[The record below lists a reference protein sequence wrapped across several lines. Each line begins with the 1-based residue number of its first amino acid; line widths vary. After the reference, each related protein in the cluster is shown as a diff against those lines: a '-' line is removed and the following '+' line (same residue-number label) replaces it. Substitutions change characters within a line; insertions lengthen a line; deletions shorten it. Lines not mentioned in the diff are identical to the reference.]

1 MLRWTLELDTVLC
14 DSIVAGK
21 AWQEIAAGLH
31 LSRDQVARRAS
42 RLGLKRGMS
51 FKDAA
56 SRVRA
61 WDRRRED
68 RPTFHIHKREIK
80 NPAARQPI
88 VRNWVF
94 RAERSKAYEIPRSKH
109 NVTFL
114 ELEPHHCRYPIGDP
128 KTKEFRFC
136 GAPRLDGKPYCM
148 RCLEIAS
155 SLHMKGYDGQA
166 DSAATVTA
174 DAHPWV

>member
-1 MLRWTLELDTVLC
+1 MLRWTRELDIVLR
-14 DSIVAGK
+14 DTIVAGR
-21 AWQEIAAGLH
+21 AWQDIAASLH

-56 SRVRA
+56 RRVRI
-61 WDRRRED
+61 WDKRRED
-68 RPTFHIHKREIK
+68 RSTFHVHRREIK
-80 NPAARQPI
+80 KPAATKPI
-88 VRNWVF
+88 APNWVF
-94 RAERSKAYEIPRSKH
+94 RVERSKTYEIPRAKH

-114 ELEPHHCRYPIGDP
+114 ELESHHCRYPIGDP
-128 KTKEFRFC
+128 KTNEFCFC

-155 SLHMKGYDGQA
+155 RQKTYETL
-166 DSAATVTA
+166 
-174 DAHPWV
+174 

>member
-51 FKDAA
+51 FNDAA

-68 RPTFHIHKREIK
+68 RPTFHIHKRGIK

-88 VRNWVF
+88 VPNWVF
-94 RAERSKAYEIPRSKH
+94 RVERSKTYEIPRAKH

-136 GAPRLDGKPYCM
+136 GAPRLDGKPYCV

-155 SLHMKGYDGQA
+155 SQKGMKSYD
-166 DSAATVTA
+166 
-174 DAHPWV
+174 

>member
-14 DSIVAGK
+14 DSIVDGK

-56 SRVRA
+56 RRVRA
-61 WDRRRED
+61 WDRRRT
-68 RPTFHIHKREIK
+68 TFHIHTREIK
-80 NPAARQPI
+80 KPAARQPL
-88 VRNWVF
+88 VPNWVF
-94 RAERSKAYEIPRSKH
+94 RVDRSKTYEIPRAKH
-109 NVTFL
+109 NVTFF

-136 GAPRLDGKPYCM
+136 GAPRLDGRPYCV

-155 SLHMKGYDGQA
+155 SQKGMNSYD
-166 DSAATVTA
+166 
-174 DAHPWV
+174 

>member
-56 SRVRA
+56 RRVRS
-61 WDRRRED
+61 WDRRRT
-68 RPTFHIHKREIK
+68 TFHIHTREIK
-80 NPAARQPI
+80 KPVARQPLTRP
-88 VRNWVF
+88 V
-94 RAERSKAYEIPRSKH
+94 
-109 NVTFL
+109 
-114 ELEPHHCRYPIGDP
+114 
-128 KTKEFRFC
+128 
-136 GAPRLDGKPYCM
+136 GKP
-148 RCLEIAS
+148 RFGPISTNS
-155 SLHMKGYDGQA
+155 SIPDIWFGFLNTPGGR
-166 DSAATVTA
+166 V
-174 DAHPWV
+174 